1 LPRDVGVLI
10 VAAGV
15 GRRVGGG
22 VLKQYREIGGVP
34 MLLRALRPFVSHP
47 KVRHVVVALPA
58 THAAAPPEWLAALA
72 GEALSFVAGGVER
85 HSSVQKALAALDP
98 ACTVVLVHDAARPF
112 VERATI
118 DAVIAAA
125 RAGTGAVAAVPLGDT
140 LKEAGRDGLIRRT
153 VPRDE
158 LWRAQTPQ
166 GFPRDMLQRAH
177 AAAGPGADATD
188 DAMLVEG
195 LGEPVRVVPD
205 SPANFKVTTAED
217 LALAEAWAAV
227 MPGR

>member
-1 LPRDVGVLI
+1 MLV

-34 MLLRALRPFVSHP
+34 MLLRALRPFVAHP
-47 KVRHVVVALPA
+47 TVRHVVVALPA

-72 GEALSFVAGGVER
+72 GKALSFVAGGVER

-98 ACTVVLVHDAARPF
+98 ACGIVLVHDAARPF

-125 RAGTGAVAAVPLGDT
+125 REGTGAVAAVPINDT
-140 LKEAGRDGLIRRT
+140 LKEAGRDGTIRRT

-166 GFPRDMLQRAH
+166 GFPREMLQRAH
-177 AAAGPGADATD
+177 DAAGPGADATD
-188 DAMLVEG
+188 DAMLVER
-195 LGEPVRVVPD
+195 LGEPVRVVAD
-205 SPANFKVTTAED
+205 SPANFKITTADD
-217 LALAEAWAAV
+217 LALAEAWATA
-227 MPGR
+227 MQGR

>member
-1 LPRDVGVLI
+1 MLV

-15 GRRVGGG
+15 GRRAGGG

-58 THAAAPPEWLAALA
+58 THAAAPPEWLAALE
-72 GEALSFVAGGVER
+72 GKALSFVAGGVER

-98 ACTVVLVHDAARPF
+98 ACSIVLVHDAARPF

-125 RAGTGAVAAVPLGDT
+125 REGTGAVAAVPLSDT
-140 LKEAGRDGLIRRT
+140 LKEAGRDGTIRRT
-153 VPRDE
+153 VPREE

-166 GFPRDMLQRAH
+166 GFPRAMLQRAH

-188 DAMLVEG
+188 DAMLVEQ
-195 LGEPVRVVPD
+195 LGEPVRVIAD
-205 SPANFKVTTAED
+205 SPSNFKVTTAED

-227 MPGR
+227 VQGR

>member
-1 LPRDVGVLI
+1 LPRDVGVLV

-15 GRRVGGG
+15 GRRAGGG

-98 ACTVVLVHDAARPF
+98 ACSIALVHDAARPF

-125 RAGTGAVAAVPLGDT
+125 REGTGAVAAVPLSDT
-140 LKEAGRDGLIRRT
+140 LKEAGRDGVIRRT
-153 VPRDE
+153 LPREE

-166 GFPRDMLQRAH
+166 GFPRAMLQRAH
-177 AAAGPGADATD
+177 DAAGPGADATD
-188 DAMLVEG
+188 DAMLVEQ
-195 LGEPVRVVPD
+195 LGEPVRVIAD
-205 SPANFKVTTAED
+205 SPSNFKITTAED
-217 LALAEAWAAV
+217 LALAEAWATVAQ
-227 MPGR
+227 GR

>member
-1 LPRDVGVLI
+1 M
-10 VAAGV
+10 

-72 GEALSFVAGGVER
+72 GKGLSFVAGGVER

-98 ACTVVLVHDAARPF
+98 ACSIVLVHDAARPF
-112 VERATI
+112 VERTTI
-118 DAVIAAA
+118 DAVVAAA
-125 RAGTGAVAAVPLGDT
+125 REGTGAVAAVPVSDT
-140 LKEAGRDGLIRRT
+140 LKEAGRDGTVRRT

-166 GFPRDMLQRAH
+166 GFPREMLQRAH
-177 AAAGPGADATD
+177 DAAGPGADATD
-188 DAMLVEG
+188 DAMLVER
-195 LGEPVRVVPD
+195 LGEPVRVVAD
-205 SPANFKVTTAED
+205 TPANFKVTTADD
-217 LALAEAWAAV
+217 LALAEAWAVV
-227 MPGR
+227 MQTR

>member
-1 LPRDVGVLI
+1 MPRDVGVLI

-72 GEALSFVAGGVER
+72 GKGLSFVAGGVER

-98 ACTVVLVHDAARPF
+98 ACSIVLVHDAARPF
-112 VERATI
+112 VERTTI
-118 DAVIAAA
+118 DAVVAAA
-125 RAGTGAVAAVPLGDT
+125 REGTGAVAAVPVSDT
-140 LKEAGRDGLIRRT
+140 LKEAGRDGTVRRT

-166 GFPRDMLQRAH
+166 GFPREMLQRAH
-177 AAAGPGADATD
+177 DAAGPGADATD
-188 DAMLVEG
+188 DAMLVER
-195 LGEPVRVVPD
+195 LGEPVRVVAD
-205 SPANFKVTTAED
+205 TPANFKVTTADD
-217 LALAEAWAAV
+217 LALAEAWAVV
-227 MPGR
+227 MQTR

>member
-1 LPRDVGVLI
+1 LPRDVGVLV

-72 GEALSFVAGGVER
+72 GKGLSFVAGGVER

-98 ACTVVLVHDAARPF
+98 ACGIVLVHDAARPF

-125 RAGTGAVAAVPLGDT
+125 REGTGAVAAVPLSDT
-140 LKEAGRDGLIRRT
+140 LKEAGRDGTIRRT
-153 VPRDE
+153 LPREE

-166 GFPRDMLQRAH
+166 GFPRAMLQRAH
-177 AAAGPGADATD
+177 DAAGSGADATD
-188 DAMLVEG
+188 DAMLVEQ
-195 LGEPVRVVPD
+195 LGEPVRVIPD

-227 MPGR
+227 VQGR

>member
-1 LPRDVGVLI
+1 MLV

-34 MLLRALRPFVSHP
+34 MLLRALRPFVAHP

-72 GEALSFVAGGVER
+72 GKALSFVAGGVER

-98 ACTVVLVHDAARPF
+98 ACGIVLVHDAARPF

-125 RAGTGAVAAVPLGDT
+125 REGTGAVAAVPISDT
-140 LKEAGRDGLIRRT
+140 LKEAGRDGMIRRT

-166 GFPRDMLQRAH
+166 GFPREMLQRAH
-177 AAAGPGADATD
+177 DAAGPGADATD
-188 DAMLVEG
+188 DAMLVER
-195 LGEPVRVVPD
+195 LGESVRVVAD
-205 SPANFKVTTAED
+205 SPANFKITTADD
-217 LALAEAWAAV
+217 LALAEAWAAA
-227 MPGR
+227 MQGR